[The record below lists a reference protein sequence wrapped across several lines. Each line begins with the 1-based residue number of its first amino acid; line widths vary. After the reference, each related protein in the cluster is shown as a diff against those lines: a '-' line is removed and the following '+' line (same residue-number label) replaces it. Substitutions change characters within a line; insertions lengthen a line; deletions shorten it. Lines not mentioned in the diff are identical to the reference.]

1 MSQRKVGAAILEMM
15 RTAFE
20 RPVTKDYPFGRAVL
34 AERFRGKLVVDPV
47 KCTGCKICEIVCP
60 ASAVSMVVVGK
71 RKIGEREV
79 DIQRPVFDLYTCI
92 SCGQCVD
99 DCKFG
104 ALKLSK
110 SFELATKDKGELIMK
125 EAAESV
131 Q

>member
-1 MSQRKVGAAILEMM
+1 MSQRKVGAAIIEMM

-20 RPVTKDYPFGRAVL
+20 RPVTKDYPFGQAVL
-34 AERFRGKLVVDPV
+34 AERFRGKLDVDPV

-79 DIQRPVFDLYTCI
+79 DIQRPVFNLYTCI

-110 SFELATKDKGELIMK
+110 SFELATKDKADLMMR

>member
-1 MSQRKVGAAILEMM
+1 MPQRKVGEAIVEMV

-20 RPVTKDYPFGRAVL
+20 RPVTKEYPFGPAKV

-60 ASAVSMVVVGK
+60 ASAVRMVVVGK
-71 RKIGEREV
+71 RKVGEREIE
-79 DIQRPVFDLYTCI
+79 IQRPVFDLYTCI

-104 ALKLSK
+104 ALKLSRG
-110 SFELATKDKGELIMK
+110 FELATKDKNTLIMK

>member
-1 MSQRKVGAAILEMM
+1 LSQRKVGAAILEMM

-20 RPVTKDYPFGRAVL
+20 RPITKEYPFGPPVV
-34 AERFRGKLVVDPV
+34 AERFRGKLEVDPV
-47 KCTGCKICEIVCP
+47 KCTGCKICQIVCP
-60 ASAVSMVVVGK
+60 ASVVSMVVVGK

-79 DIQRPVFDLYTCI
+79 DIQRPVFDLYNCI

-99 DCKFG
+99 DCKFE
-104 ALKLSK
+104 ALKLTK
-110 SFELATKDKGELIMK
+110 GFELATTDKSVLIMK